1 MLSCSVFQCL
11 SLPDDYKRGKLLAYQ
26 LLCQTVVKRHDV
38 LLSTELLSQFY
49 MCLHTGIGTRDQVSH
64 CRLKSKN
71 TVSLIYPQYITD
83 KRAFLKAQVVG

>member
-64 CRLKSKN
+64 CRHKSKN